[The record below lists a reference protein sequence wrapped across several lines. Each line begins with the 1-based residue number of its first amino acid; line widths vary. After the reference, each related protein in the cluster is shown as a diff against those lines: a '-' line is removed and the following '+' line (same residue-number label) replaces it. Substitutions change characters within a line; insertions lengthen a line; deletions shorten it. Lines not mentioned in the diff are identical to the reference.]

1 MLRVNEIFATIQGE
15 ASFAGTP
22 ATFIRLQGCP
32 VGCPWCDTKHTWP
45 AGQDR
50 DRVSL
55 GELLAKVDPAPTWA
69 ELNELEIRRV
79 VRSLGMG
86 HVVITGGEPC
96 QQEIEALTRLL
107 DAEFTVQVE
116 TSGTFLVMV
125 SPRTWVTVSPKFGMP
140 GGRDVLDQALLR
152 ADEIKLPVESQQDV
166 AALERRLSQL
176 AQMSEEP
183 RAQVWLQP
191 VSLGEEAT
199 QLCIGECM
207 ARGWRLSIQT
217 HKLSGIR

>member
-45 AGQDR
+45 AGQER
-50 DRVSL
+50 DQVTVE
-55 GELLAKVDPAPTWA
+55 ELLAKVDPTPTWA
-69 ELNELEIRRV
+69 ELEELQILEV

-116 TSGTFLVMV
+116 TSGTVPV
-125 SPRTWVTVSPKFGMP
+125 RVGRGTWVTVSPKFDMP
-140 GGRDVLDQALLR
+140 GGWEVLDQALLR
-152 ADEIKLPVESQQDV
+152 ADEIKLPVESRQDV
-166 AALERRLSQL
+166 AALEARLDL
-176 AQMSEEP
+176 MSEEP

-199 QLCIGECM
+199 QLCVGECM

-217 HKLSGIR
+217 HKLCGIR